1 MAAGALQA
9 GGLFLCIRGAPE
21 MLYEMVGV
29 DVRGANESMYVG
41 IYARPRPMDLSKPA
55 SPFAS
60 VNLWALWCV
69 LH

>member
-1 MAAGALQA
+1 
-9 GGLFLCIRGAPE
+9 